1 MILAHIREKRFG
13 GRVVLAGLNVEV
25 SPGEVVAVMGPSGS
39 GKSTLLRILAGLDRD
54 FVGEA
59 VQPSVL
65 GMVFQEPCL
74 LPWMSV
80 AANIALV
87 APRLGPEAIEA
98 GLAAVGLAG
107 KGELLP
113 RQMSLGMARRAAVA
127 RALAVEPQALLLD
140 EPYVSL
146 DAESVRLT
154 RRAVEDYRARR
165 HPAVVM
171 VSHDAADLDGIA
183 SRVIS
188 IP

>member
-1 MILAHIREKRFG
+1 MIQAEIREKRFG
-13 GRVVLAGLNVEV
+13 GRVVLAGLSFAV

-39 GKSTLLRILAGLDRD
+39 GKSTLLRILAGLDPHFIGKVSRP
-54 FVGEA
+54 A
-59 VQPSVL
+59 AL

-74 LPWMSV
+74 LPWMDV

-87 APRLGPEAIEA
+87 APRLGADAVEA

-107 KGELLP
+107 MGALLP

-127 RALAVEPQALLLD
+127 RALAVEPRALLLD

-154 RRAVEDYRARR
+154 RRAVEDYCARCR
-165 HPAVVM
+165 PAVVM
-171 VSHDAADLDGIA
+171 VSHHAADLDGIA
-183 SRVIS
+183 QRVIA